1 MDYTIQIEQFEG
13 PFDLLLHLIE
23 KNEVD
28 IYDIPIA
35 EITGQYLAYIQQMEL
50 LDLDIASEFLVM
62 AATLISI
69 KAKMLLPKPPPEE
82 VEEEELDPR
91 LQLVQD
97 LLEYKKIKEAAQML
111 DVFYKERQLCFER
124 PNEEGLYAHYFSEQN
139 PLDGKTL
146 TDLSAAFCEIWL
158 KVKDKE
164 SIRNIPREE
173 VSLAE
178 MMDDIML
185 KVRKN
190 PNGLD
195 FTKLFAHDHTKIR
208 VIVRFLSLLELV
220 KLSAVQVQQN
230 DAYGKIYVFMG
241 NSAAYQA
248 ENA

>member
-1 MDYTIQIEQFEG
+1 MNYQIQIEQFEG

-35 EITGQYLAYIQQMEL
+35 EITGQYLVYIQQMEK
-50 LDLDIASEFLVM
+50 LDLDVASEFLVM

-69 KAKMLLPKPPPEE
+69 KAKMLLPTPPPEE
-82 VEEEELDPR
+82 VEEEYIDPR

-124 PNEEGLYAHYFSEQN
+124 PNEEGIYAQYFSDVN

-146 TDLSAAFCEIWL
+146 ADLSEAFREVWI

-164 SIRNIPREE
+164 VIRAISREE

-178 MMDDIML
+178 MMSDIIE
-185 KVRKN
+185 KVKEN
-190 PNGLD
+190 PKGLD
-195 FTKLFAHDHTKIR
+195 FTALFEKDYTKNR

-220 KLSAVQVQQN
+220 KISAVKVQQN
-230 DAYGKIYVFMG
+230 DAYGRIYVFLW
-241 NSAAYQA
+241 NLENYQA
-248 ENA
+248 DNY